1 MSRDQRVRD
10 NHGLLHAR
18 ALSRELGQPLEVAFC
33 LMPRSGAAS
42 RRSYDFML
50 DSLDRVEADLRG
62 LGIPFRLLNGEPS
75 VVLAPHLAQA
85 GAVVCDFNPLRRPRT
100 LRTLLAERLTCPL
113 VEVDS
118 RNVVPAWIAADKRIT
133 AARFLRSRHL
143 DLLPLYLA
151 EIEPLEPQSGAELPD
166 PVDWESARRSVLAPD
181 HGPPITLAP
190 GEDAAA
196 DALAR
201 FIAERLP
208 GYAERRGLANED
220 HSSRLSAYLHFGQIS
235 MQRVALTVR
244 NADAPSEDIE
254 SFLDEAITWRE
265 LADNFCLY
273 TDRYAELEGMS
284 DWARETLTQ
293 HADDPRE
300 VVYDLDAFE
309 SADTHDPLWN
319 AAQFEMVRT
328 GRMHN
333 YMRMYWAKKILE
345 WSESPAEAMRI
356 ATLLNDRYELDG
368 RESNGYAG
376 IAWAIGGM
384 HDRGWPERSVYG
396 KIRYMNANG
405 ARRKFDVDGYIRRVA
420 PELLDAQLF

>member
-18 ALSRELGQPLEVAFC
+18 AVSSELGQPLEVVFC

-42 RRSYDFML
+42 LRSYQFML
-50 DSLDRVEADLRG
+50 DSLAQVEKDLRR
-62 LGIPFRLLNGEPS
+62 LGVPFRLLTGEPAALLPAD
-75 VVLAPHLAQA
+75 LADAA
-85 GAVVCDFNPLRRPRT
+85 AVVCDFNPLRRPRE
-100 LRTLLAERLTCPL
+100 LRSLLAERLSCPL
-113 VEVDS
+113 IEVDS
-118 RNVVPAWIAADKRIT
+118 RNVVPAWIAADKRIS
-133 AARFLRSRHL
+133 AARFLRTRHL
-143 DLLPLYLA
+143 DLLPHFLT
-151 EIEPLEPQSGAELPD
+151 EIGPLEPQIGPELPA
-166 PVDWESARRSVLAPD
+166 PVDWESARQSVTAPN
-181 HGPPITLAP
+181 HGPPLALAP

-196 DALAR
+196 EALAQ
-201 FIAERLP
+201 FIVDRLP
-208 GYAERRGLANED
+208 GYAERRGRADED

-235 MQRVALTVR
+235 MQRVAMAVR
-244 NADAPSEDIE
+244 DADAPSEDIA

-265 LADNFCLY
+265 LAENFCLY
-273 TDRYAELEGMS
+273 TDRYSALEGMA

-293 HADDPRE
+293 HARDPRE

-319 AAQFEMVRT
+319 AAQLEMVRT

-345 WSESPAEAMRI
+345 WSETPEEAMRI

-368 RESNGYAG
+368 REPNGYAG